1 MRGDGA
7 VDAVRGNMR
16 VMMVVGEREEGK
28 KEWLVL
34 R

>member
-7 VDAVRGNMR
+7 VDAVRKKMR
-16 VMMVVGEREEGK
+16 MMMVVVEREEGR
-28 KEWLVL
+28 WLVL